1 MKTKVFVIL
10 LFFIFISGIVYA
22 EEISFG
28 SVGYN
33 QRIMMIPGEVKE
45 FKLSF
50 FNYGDTPLVV
60 EIEKTGSN
68 EIKTSINPKYF
79 VLENSKNVINP
90 MGEEEWVVLG
100 DNYVKAVPV
109 HIALKVPDNISELT
123 TNYHVVRIVAKAMIG
138 EESSGRGTK
147 ERISQAREYTYFIT
161 VPGNIHAKTMEEYNE
176 SLKEFYTELQSNTS
190 GNGGEGWGKI
200 NVRKSSQGEEQQRG
214 QLPTGFFSLGGE
226 KEESGSFFYV
236 FVIALIIILY
246 LIYRKFRR

>member
-1 MKTKVFVIL
+1 MKIKIFGIL
-10 LFFIFISGIVYA
+10 LFFILISEMVYA
-22 EEISFG
+22 KEMSFG

-33 QRIMMIPGEVKE
+33 QRIMMIPGEVRE

-50 FNYGDTPLVV
+50 FNYGNTPLVV
-60 EIEKTGSN
+60 EVEKTGSM
-68 EIKTSINPKYF
+68 EIRTSINPRHF
-79 VLENSKNVINP
+79 ILENSKNVINP

-109 HIALKVPDNISELT
+109 HIVLKVPNNISELT
-123 TNYHVVRIVAKAMIG
+123 TNYHVVKIIAKAMIG
-138 EESSGRGTK
+138 EESLSGGTK

-161 VPGNIHAKTMEEYNE
+161 VPGNVHAKTMEEYNE
-176 SLKEFYTELQSNTS
+176 SLREFYTELQSNAS
-190 GNGGEGWGKI
+190 ENEGEGWGKI
-200 NVRKSSQGEEQQRG
+200 NVKKSSQEEEQQRG
-214 QLPTGFFSLGGE
+214 RLPTGFFSLGGE